1 MFGWGSKP
9 QPVEETTP
17 DMDLSGSNDFSFSAS
32 DRSFVD
38 IGESSS
44 PSTAGVGVDKD
55 LQRAILLEQ
64 QRAQFQ
70 SQVGNNI

>member
-9 QPVEETTP
+9 TPVEETTP
-17 DMDLSGSNDFSFSAS
+17 DIDLSGSSDSSFSAS
-32 DRSFVD
+32 GSSFIDVT
-38 IGESSS
+38 ESSS

-70 SQVGNNI
+70 SQVRNNI